1 MPPLRDA
8 DTVAKFRISFE
19 ERTSGAVSWKRVP
32 AEWVRKNLD
41 GLTQEAINCL
51 ILQHIQDGQEID
63 QVIETREGYRER
75 YQYHYDF
82 RIIVSGKL
90 VYIETVLDETKMG
103 PIVTVVN
110 IHYA

>member
-19 ERTSGAVSWKRVP
+19 ERTSGGVSWKRVP

-51 ILQHIQDGQEID
+51 MQKHIEDGLEID
-63 QVIETREGYRER
+63 QVVETREAYRDR
-75 YQYHYDF
+75 YQFHYDF
-82 RIIVSGKL
+82 RIVISGRL
-90 VYIETVLDETKMG
+90 IYIETVLDETKMG
-103 PIVTVVN
+103 PIVAVVSV
-110 IHYA
+110 HPA